1 MRYVLFATAGHVDH
15 GKTSLIRA
23 LTGTDTDRLPEEKR
37 RGLSIDLGFAH
48 LDFPEIGVRLELI
61 DVPGHE
67 RFVKNAI
74 AGLSTVSGVL
84 LVVDACEGV
93 MPQTEEHLRVARG
106 VGVRRGV
113 AVLTKID
120 RAGEDL
126 LGLAE
131 EEVRDL
137 LRREGL
143 SFPVVRVSALT
154 GEGLGDLKRALKD
167 LLAEMEEPP
176 DRPLR
181 IVVDSAF
188 TVRGYGTVLRG
199 SCVEGK
205 VKVGERVVVE
215 PLGKG
220 SKVRAIQNHGR
231 FVETAVAGER
241 VALNLPDIDRG
252 EVERGF
258 WILKEGTYVK
268 GKLLIVELKEEVKT
282 GRAYRLFFGMREVE
296 GRFRSVKEGVYL
308 LRLREEVVSR
318 RGDRVIVLDSGGRFL
333 TYGEVLHPKV
343 RVSRKSF
350 IREHIGDLRE
360 RFTLYLLREKG
371 AEGLSGEE
379 ILSLTGELSTP
390 PEAVSVGGRFYLKEL
405 VADLSERL
413 RRLLESAGKP
423 PEKAYLLKTLSVN
436 EDLLLRMLS
445 DGGWRVVEGVV
456 VKDREEEQPYGE
468 ELERLLRILGDRF
481 LEEERILSAG
491 VGRDVLRFAL
501 RKGYVHRLGE
511 RLLISDR
518 TLRELTAKLRT
529 LGDEFSVQSA
539 KALLGLSRKYLIPLL
554 EYLDHLRLTVRE
566 GNVRRW
572 VR

>member
-120 RAGEDL
+120 RAGGDL

-413 RRLLESAGKP
+413 RRLLESAEKP

>member
-268 GKLLIVELKEEVKT
+268 GKLLIVELEEGVKT

-296 GRFRSVKEGVYL
+296 GRFRSVNEGVYL

>member
-215 PLGKG
+215 PLGKS

-258 WILKEGTYVK
+258 WILREGTYVK
-268 GKLLIVELKEEVKT
+268 GKLLIVELEEGVKT